1 MKIRKNAVQKNFE
14 IDREY
19 YNNSELFE
27 MIKKTY
33 EAFIFT
39 DELEEKEIENSWD
52 IASDDVV
59 RIYADDCDE
68 VKVIYSKEYE
78 NYQTVVVTKSGKVI
92 NVRL

>member
-39 DELEEKEIENSWD
+39 DEFEEKEIENSWD

-92 NVRL
+92 NVRI